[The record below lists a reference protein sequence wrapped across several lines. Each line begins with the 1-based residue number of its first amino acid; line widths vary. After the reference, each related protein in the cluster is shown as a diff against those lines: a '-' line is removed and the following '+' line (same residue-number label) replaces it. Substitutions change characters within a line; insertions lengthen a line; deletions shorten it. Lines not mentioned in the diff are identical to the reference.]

1 MAPADACDCDV
12 VIIGAGPAGLSTALY
27 AGAEECSVRL
37 LDAGARPGGQA
48 GQSTKIRNLYGF
60 PEGISG
66 PDLAALGADG
76 ALSFGVN
83 YRAPVRVHQ
92 VRKRGARFH
101 IDTDT
106 DSFTARSVVL
116 ATGST
121 PRAHSAEGLAAY
133 VGRGV
138 SYRGPDSETPELY
151 NGVVWIIGG
160 GNSAGQAAVFLAGL
174 GCDVHIVVRGAGL
187 AASMSRYLISAI
199 ERAPNIELH
208 AQTVVQRVKPT
219 GRRLGRV
226 HICDG
231 NGIRGDVPVDH
242 LFVMIGSDPNT
253 RWLRGYVALSDKG
266 YVCTGADIPAVGA
279 WIEREGRAPY
289 AHETTVPGIFAA
301 GEVRYGALPRVAASI
316 GEGAGAYNDVHRYLN
331 G

>member
-1 MAPADACDCDV
+1 MSTDTCDCDV

-37 LDAGARPGGQA
+37 LDAGAKPGGQA
-48 GQSTKIRNLYGF
+48 GQSTRIRNLYGF
-60 PEGISG
+60 PDGISG

-76 ALSFGVN
+76 ALSFGVS
-83 YRAPVRVHQ
+83 YRAPVRVHR
-92 VRKRGARFH
+92 VHKRGARFH
-101 IDTDT
+101 VDTDT

-121 PRAHSAEGLAAY
+121 PRAHPAEGLAAY

-151 NGVVWIIGG
+151 NGGVWIIGG

-174 GCDVHIVVRGAGL
+174 GCDVHVVVRGYGL

-199 ERAPNIELH
+199 ERADNIELH
-208 AQTVVQRVKPT
+208 VQTTVERVFAKD
-219 GRRLGRV
+219 RRLGLIELYSAV
-226 HICDG
+226 KCG
-231 NGIRGDVPVDH
+231 SVESADH

-266 YVCTGADIPAVGA
+266 HVCTGADIPAVGA

-331 G
+331 S